1 MRRILSVL
9 WVAVALWCGS
19 GCRQRGEE
27 TAKTSAPAAD
37 GAAEAEKIGAL
48 SDEFG
53 AAATASDVDRFLGLF
68 TDDAILMPP
77 NGQMIAGK
85 EMIRPWIQTVFEAR
99 RDTGFE
105 EVTTPKEI
113 RIFDGWAYDLGIAA
127 FKSGGKP
134 IENSNKF
141 IRIWQKQADGSW
153 KLARIMWNPNNPP
166 QSPPEGATRGVR
178 P

>member
-9 WVAVALWCGS
+9 CVTMALWFGS

-27 TAKTSAPAAD
+27 AAKAGLPEADAAAD
-37 GAAEAEKIGAL
+37 AEKIRAL

-53 AAATASDVDRFLGLF
+53 AAATACDVERFLGLF

-77 NGQMIAGK
+77 NDQMIAGK
-85 EMIRPWIQTVFEAR
+85 GMIRPWIQNVFEAR
-99 RDTGFE
+99 RGTGFE
-105 EVTTPKEI
+105 EVTTPEEI
-113 RIFDGWAYDLGIAA
+113 RVFNGWAYDLGIAT

-134 IENSNKF
+134 VENSNKF

-153 KLARIMWNPNNPP
+153 RLARIMWNPSNPLQP
-166 QSPPEGATRGVR
+166 PPEEAR
-178 P
+178 